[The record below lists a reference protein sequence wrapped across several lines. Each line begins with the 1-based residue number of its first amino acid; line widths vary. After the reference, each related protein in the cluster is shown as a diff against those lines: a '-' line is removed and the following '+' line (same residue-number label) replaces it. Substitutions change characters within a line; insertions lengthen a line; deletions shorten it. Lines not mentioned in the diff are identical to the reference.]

1 MPTMLITLK
10 IHPSR
15 EAEYDGLQKQLMK
28 DVAEFEPGAEVFQ
41 VRQSA
46 EDPLRYV
53 FFMSFK
59 DESAQQRYMDA
70 EYHTTMSPK
79 ALDCIDGEPVIEH
92 LVDFR

>member
-10 IHPSR
+10 IHPDR
-15 EAEYDGLQKQLMK
+15 EDEYDGLQKQLMK

-41 VRQSA
+41 VRRSA

-59 DESAQQRYMDA
+59 DDAAQQRYMDA

-79 ALDCIDGEPVIEH
+79 ALDCIDGEPVVEN

>member
-10 IHPSR
+10 IHPGR

-41 VRQSA
+41 VRRSA
-46 EDPLRYV
+46 QDPLRYV

-59 DESAQQRYMDA
+59 DDAAQKRYMDA

-79 ALDCIDGEPVIEH
+79 AFDCIDGEPVMEN

>member
-10 IHPSR
+10 IHPGR

-28 DVAEFEPGAEVFQ
+28 DVTEFEPGAEVFQ
-41 VRQSA
+41 VRRSA

-53 FFMSFK
+53 FFVSFK
-59 DESAQQRYMDA
+59 DDAAQQRYMDA
-70 EYHTTMSPK
+70 EYHTTMGPK
-79 ALDCIDGEPVIEH
+79 AFDCIDGQPVMEY

>member
-10 IHPSR
+10 IHPGR

-41 VRQSA
+41 VRRSA

-53 FFMSFK
+53 FFISFK
-59 DESAQQRYMDA
+59 DDVAQQRYMDA

-79 ALDCIDGEPVIEH
+79 AFDCIDGEPVIEN

>member
-10 IHPSR
+10 IHPGR

-28 DVAEFEPGAEVFQ
+28 DVAELEPGAEVFQ
-41 VRQSA
+41 VRRSA

-59 DESAQQRYMDA
+59 DDAAQQRYMDA

-79 ALDCIDGEPVIEH
+79 AFDCIDGEPVMEN

>member
-10 IHPSR
+10 IHPGR

-41 VRQSA
+41 VRRSA

-53 FFMSFK
+53 IFISFK
-59 DESAQQRYMDA
+59 DDAAQQRYMDA

-79 ALDCIDGEPVIEH
+79 AFDCIDGEPVMEN

>member
-10 IHPSR
+10 IHLGR

-41 VRQSA
+41 VRRSA

-53 FFMSFK
+53 FFMFFK
-59 DESAQQRYMDA
+59 DDAAQQRYMDA

-79 ALDCIDGEPVIEH
+79 AFDCIDGEPVMEN